1 MDDPYIY
8 FTDNEISTW
17 KGYFKYFQNL
27 CLHARNKTLN
37 EREVSYLSYFVKHPK
52 SSAYE
57 IEPARKT
64 NQSNYRYAKLA
75 LSKFLRLKLIKVVK
89 LEKKK
94 KNQRHPSKKCSL
106 TDHGIF
112 FLVSRTKISRTE
124 LLQNLFKNYHNLDIF
139 QYLVYP
145 YINLETICSPRFDF
159 HFLAGVGKY
168 LVNSIQRMDEIVSR
182 IDKIDRSDKEV
193 YFWNYN
199 KLEGYLKKSFSY
211 KFIDYLY
218 SEEDFNDEYQQ
229 IRYFDEKNKN
239 HYVTIQYNKKSKKI
253 HIPRE
258 NKKIRKYEIPF
269 ATDYITIKV
278 ITYEIYIARY
288 FHTLCGPKVEEFVLS
303 VFPFFKVASEGNIR
317 DLIANDRLFRDALKS
332 TKHTFD
338 AWYDRITSFPN
349 LSF

>member
-1 MDDPYIY
+1 MDDPYLY

-17 KGYFKYFQNL
+17 KSYFKYFRNL
-27 CLHARNKTLN
+27 CLHSRNKTLN
-37 EREVSYLSYFVKHPK
+37 EREVSYLWYIAKHPV
-52 SSAYE
+52 SSAYD
-57 IEPARKT
+57 IEPASKT

-75 LSKFLRLKLIKVVK
+75 LSKFLRLELIKVVK

-106 TDHGIF
+106 TDQGIF
-112 FLVSRTKISRTE
+112 FLISRTKISRTE
-124 LLQNLFKNYHNLDIF
+124 LLQDLFKNYHNLNIF

-145 YINLETICSPRFDF
+145 YINLETICSPRFDL

-182 IDKIDRSDKEV
+182 IDKIDRSDKEI

-218 SEEDFNDEYQQ
+218 SEEDFNDGYQQ

-239 HYVTIQYNKKSKKI
+239 HSVTV
-253 HIPRE
+253 
-258 NKKIRKYEIPF
+258 
-269 ATDYITIKV
+269 T
-278 ITYEIYIARY
+278 
-288 FHTLCGPKVEEFVLS
+288 
-303 VFPFFKVASEGNIR
+303 
-317 DLIANDRLFRDALKS
+317 
-332 TKHTFD
+332 
-338 AWYDRITSFPN
+338 
-349 LSF
+349 